1 MLYVRTMSPTLLG
14 FGTPKEKRI
23 LIDMRMTEGEP
34 IAFNFLVRKFMEEH
48 FEDEL
53 KSRAVS
59 LLMPFGEQGGPIHA
73 YAKVLHGKLYEM
85 STELE
90 CHLANVDIFAS
101 TVLENQQRSQ

>member
-59 LLMPFGEQGGPIHA
+59 LRMLIGEQDPIHA

-90 CHLANVDIFAS
+90 CHLAKVDFFDS